1 MIDMNSDIAERIIL
15 RAAKLL
21 SYGLNEFE
29 VRDIMSQDKS
39 LTEADIYLCIKA
51 ASVFLP

>member
-1 MIDMNSDIAERIIL
+1 MIDMNSDMAEQIII

-21 SYGLNEFE
+21 SYRLTELE

-39 LTEADIYLCIKA
+39 LTEADIYLSIKA
-51 ASVFLP
+51 ALVFLS